1 MNFLDWEESEDQFDF
16 SFPDHSGDK
25 MGFLEF
31 LFRETRTNIK
41 ALPEISYEEI
51 PDFLI

>member
-1 MNFLDWEESEDQFDF
+1 VNFLDWEEAEEQFDF
-16 SFPDHSGDK
+16 SFPKPSTEK